1 MEENKYISKSK
12 TTRMLI
18 GMALVCLISGV
29 LIAATMQKRSQH
41 LSKISFV
48 NSTGIQSFLSEE
60 TLNQILSKA
69 FAGDL
74 KNIPISKLN
83 IENIE
88 ATLQASPWI
97 QNAEVYIDNKRQMKV
112 EITER
117 KPVARI
123 FANDGKSYLL
133 DSAAALM
140 PAELT
145 LPKLIPVFTNMPYL
159 GKDEMSRKI
168 GSAIAYLGSIITAD
182 SFWNAQITQIEVLPN
197 GQFEM
202 ATLLGKHKVIFG
214 DTTFAKEKFNNLFV
228 FYSKG
233 LTKLGWNRYEKVDVR
248 YKGQVVA
255 SPGMD
260 YTAPIVSDTV
270 IDMPDNDDATINA
283 KTIVTP
289 SPTTVAPQPAPSAS
303 KTDNKPKIQNNTP
316 KIAQPKPTQKPKSS
330 TKPSPPKKEK
340 VKNQNKNEATKKS
353 GTSSNIKTDNTK
365 NTNKPKTKYLL
376 SEKNKQL

>member
-1 MEENKYISKSK
+1 MEENKNISKSK
-12 TTRMLI
+12 MPRILI
-18 GMALVCLISGV
+18 GLALVCLIGGL
-29 LIAATMQKRSQH
+29 LIVATLQKGSQH

-48 NSTGIQSFLSEE
+48 NKTGIQSYLNEE

-74 KNIPISKLN
+74 KNLPISKIN

-97 QNAEVYIDNKRQMKV
+97 QNAEVYIDNKRQLNV

-133 DSAAALM
+133 DSTAFVM
-140 PAELT
+140 PAEQT
-145 LPKLIPVFTNMPYL
+145 LPMLIPVFTNVPYL
-159 GKDEMSRKI
+159 GKDEMSKKL
-168 GSAIAYLGSIITAD
+168 GTAIAYLGSIIASD

-202 ATLLGKHKVIFG
+202 ATLIGKHKIIFG
-214 DTTFAKEKFNNLFV
+214 DTTSAKDKLNKLFV

-233 LTKLGWNRYEKVDVR
+233 LTQLGWSRYEKVDVK
-248 YKGQVVA
+248 YKGQVVT

-270 IDMPDNDDATINA
+270 IDMPDDDASINVNTVA
-283 KTIVTP
+283 APT
-289 SPTTVAPQPAPSAS
+289 PTTVAPQPAPAPSS
-303 KTDNKPKIQNNTP
+303 NKTDKNPSQNNST
-316 KIAQPKPTQKPKSS
+316 KTTQPKKTQQPKTETKPKSN
-330 TKPSPPKKEK
+330 PPKKET
-340 VKNQNKNEATKKS
+340 VKNQNKSEASKKS
-353 GTSSNIKTDNTK
+353 AASSNSSTDKTKQKNNT
-365 NTNKPKTKYLL
+365 KTKYLL
-376 SEKNKQL
+376 PEKK

>member
-1 MEENKYISKSK
+1 MEENKNISKSK
-12 TTRMLI
+12 MPRILI
-18 GMALVCLISGV
+18 GLALVCLIGGL
-29 LIAATMQKRSQH
+29 LIVATMQKGSQH
-41 LSKISFV
+41 LNKISFV
-48 NSTGIQSFLSEE
+48 NNTGIQSFLSEE

-69 FAGDL
+69 YAGDL
-74 KNIPISKLN
+74 KNLPISKIN

-97 QNAEVYIDNKRQMKV
+97 QNAEVYIDNKRQMMV

-133 DSAAALM
+133 DSAAAVM
-140 PAELT
+140 PAEQT
-145 LPKLIPVFTNMPYL
+145 LPMLIPVFTNVPYL
-159 GKDEMSRKI
+159 GKDEMSKKL
-168 GSAIAYLGSIITAD
+168 GSAIAYLGSIIAAD

-202 ATLLGKHKVIFG
+202 ATLIGKHKIIFG
-214 DTTFAKEKFNNLFV
+214 DTTSAKDKLNNLFV

-233 LTKLGWNRYEKVDVR
+233 LTQLGWNRYEKVDVR
-248 YKGQVVA
+248 YKGQVVT

-283 KTIVTP
+283 NTVAAP
-289 SPTTVAPQPAPSAS
+289 APTVAPQPAPAPPTNKVDNKS
-303 KTDNKPKIQNNTP
+303 KTQNTSTKTN
-316 KIAQPKPTQKPKSS
+316 QPKTTQQPKTETKPKSNS
-330 TKPSPPKKEK
+330 PKKET
-340 VKNQNKNEATKKS
+340 VKTQQKNEVAKKGETTSNKKS
-353 GTSSNIKTDNTK
+353 DKTK
-365 NTNKPKTKYLL
+365 NTNNTKTKYLL
-376 SEKNKQL
+376 PEKK